1 MCGFP
6 GVGKSTLINTML
18 GAINSSDY
26 SVADVSTP
34 TMQVAPEN
42 RLYDVHPVGRH
53 TGPTDMLSIVV
64 HEI

>member
-34 TMQVAPEN
+34 TMQVASEN

-53 TGPTDMLSIVV
+53 TRPTDMLSIVV